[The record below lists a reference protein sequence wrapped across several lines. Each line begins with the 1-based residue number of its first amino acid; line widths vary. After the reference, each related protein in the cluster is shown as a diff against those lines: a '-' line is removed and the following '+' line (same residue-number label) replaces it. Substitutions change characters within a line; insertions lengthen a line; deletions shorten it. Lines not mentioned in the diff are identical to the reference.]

1 MSDWIKAT
9 KKPENDTN
17 SQPARTTEEKIDFFY
32 EVAVTGLSLVAAYY
46 SAKLISHLVFGPSS
60 IGSPYD
66 ETSGY
71 YYENNG
77 KRKNAR
83 LHAKLRKLRLNSY
96 ERMLIQ
102 DVVDPE
108 EISTSFSHV
117 GGLTDVKKK
126 LREMIIYPMKH
137 PDIFI
142 QKSSLYS
149 PPRGVLLYGR
159 PGCGKTMLAKCLA
172 KESGAFFINVRVSSI
187 CDKWFGESEKKV
199 RALFSLAR
207 KLSPCIIFVDEIEVF
222 LKARESMSNE
232 PVMDKVKSEFLI
244 EWDGLVTDCK
254 ATGKSDVN
262 SNKKKNK
269 NNNEKSD
276 ARRSIVPF
284 NVLVLGATNR
294 PGDVDEA
301 FVRRMPRSFKVVPP
315 NENARRII
323 LYNILSRELEHD
335 TIKDLNFQ
343 EIGKLYQSNF
353 PLENHFHLTSV

>member
-1 MSDWIKAT
+1 MSDWIKAS
-9 KKPENDTN
+9 KKSENDTT
-17 SQPARTTEEKIDFFY
+17 SQPATTSEEKNDFFY
-32 EVAVTGLSLVAAYY
+32 EVALTGLTLVAAYY
-46 SAKLISHLVFGPSS
+46 SAKLFSRLVFGQSS
-60 IGSPYD
+60 IGSSYD

-71 YYENNG
+71 YYENTG
-77 KRKNAR
+77 KRKSTR
-83 LHAKLRKLRLNSY
+83 LHAKLQKLRLNSY

-137 PDIFI
+137 PEIFI

-222 LKARESMSNE
+222 LKTRESMSNE

-254 ATGKSDVN
+254 ATGKTDIK
-262 SNKKKNK
+262 SNKKNI

-276 ARRSIVPF
+276 VRRSIVPF
-284 NVLVLGATNR
+284 NVLLLGATNR

-301 FVRRMPRSFKVVPP
+301 FVRRMPRSFKVLPP

-335 TIKDLNFQ
+335 AIKNLNFQ
-343 EIGKLYQSNF
+343 EIGKLYQPIFS
-353 PLENHFHLTSV
+353 LENRCNLTSI